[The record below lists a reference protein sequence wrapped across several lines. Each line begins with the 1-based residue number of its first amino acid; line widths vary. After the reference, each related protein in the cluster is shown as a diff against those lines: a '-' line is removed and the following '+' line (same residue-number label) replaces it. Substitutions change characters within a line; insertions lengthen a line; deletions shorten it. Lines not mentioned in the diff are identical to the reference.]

1 MRWLFGKESRRK
13 AFGKGLP
20 VNDSRHLRPLDS
32 EEEYAVAPDRRPDHD
47 GELYSGTERNSKLQL
62 ESDLQRKA
70 PARRAPP
77 RASGAQPDLLSFDEG
92 TALQAQVGQLQGQ
105 LGGAFNLFSNLE
117 PGTFRDGCQL
127 FVQDLTVTPKII
139 RNTKGT
145 ARRRQ
150 RFQDLKHLS
159 TAKT

>member
-32 EEEYAVAPDRRPDHD
+32 EEEYAVAPDRRPDHE
-47 GELYSGTERNSKLQL
+47 GEYDNGTQRNSKLQL

-70 PARRAPP
+70 PAH
-77 RASGAQPDLLSFDEG
+77 RASGTQPDLLTFDEG
-92 TALQAQVGQLQGQ
+92 TALHAQVGQLQGQ
-105 LGGAFNLFSNLE
+105 LGGTFNLFSNLE
-117 PGTFRDGCQL
+117 PGSFRDGCQL

-145 ARRRQ
+145 AHRRQ
-150 RFQDLKHLS
+150 RSQDLNHLS